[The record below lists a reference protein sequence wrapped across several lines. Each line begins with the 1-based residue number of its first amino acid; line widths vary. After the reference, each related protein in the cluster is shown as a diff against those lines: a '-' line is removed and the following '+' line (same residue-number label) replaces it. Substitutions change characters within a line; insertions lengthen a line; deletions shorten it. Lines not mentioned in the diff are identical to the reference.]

1 MLNFKQI
8 NPIGIDLTDQALYAA
23 QFQNTRQG
31 KVVGHLWRQRLAEG
45 AVGGE
50 PDDDLIPVLKRVAKA
65 GRFKGKQVNLHLPER
80 HMNCFLV
87 SFDLGADEDI
97 EEAIARE
104 CRRSLSFPLEEAVV
118 DYASLT
124 ESPKK
129 KRRFKAALVA
139 VRRETVADYLS
150 LTRKAGLSVGVIDLH
165 LSSLL
170 RLHQYLFKLSNNPVV
185 LCNVDDTTTLLSVVT
200 KQRILAQRQIA
211 WGIQPMKKRLTANL
225 ELSEG
230 VGQAADMLAHY
241 GLMHEKLTTATGK
254 PPAARGDEP
263 DSDLAVYRTLFR
275 LLSPYV
281 EELIHELY
289 QITGYVRSEM
299 EVPQFEEIVLYGWA
313 SALNYLDQY
322 IQKRLN
328 ITTKVVNPLAKLS
341 WNVDTVDLEGV
352 AGSPF
357 GPALGLALRDISWL

>member
-8 NPIGIDLTDQALYAA
+8 NPIGIDITDQALYAA
-23 QFQNTRQG
+23 QFQSTRQG
-31 KVVGHLWRQRLAEG
+31 KVVGHLWRQRLEDG
-45 AVGGE
+45 AIGGE
-50 PDDDLIPVLKRVAKA
+50 PDEDLIPVLKRVAKA
-65 GRFKGKQVNLHLPER
+65 RRFKGKQVNLHLPER

-87 SFDLGADEDI
+87 SFDLGADEDL
-97 EEAIARE
+97 EDAIARE

-118 DYASLT
+118 DYASLM

-129 KRRFKAALVA
+129 KRRYKVALVA
-139 VRRETVADYLS
+139 VHREIVDAYLA
-150 LTRKAGLSVGVIDLH
+150 LTRKAGLSVGIIDLQ

-200 KQRILAQRQIA
+200 KQRILAQRQIH
-211 WGIQPMKKRLTANL
+211 WGIQPIKKRLAANL
-225 ELSEG
+225 EFTEG
-230 VGQAADMLAHY
+230 DGQAADMLAQY

-254 PPAARGDEP
+254 PPAGRGDEA

-313 SALNYLDQY
+313 SAFNYLDQY
-322 IQKRLN
+322 VQKRLN
-328 ITTKVVNPLAKLS
+328 IPTKAVNPMAKLS

-357 GPALGLALRDISWL
+357 GPALGLALRNISWL

>member
-8 NPIGIDLTDQALYAA
+8 NPIGIDITDQALYAA

-31 KVVGHLWRQRLAEG
+31 KVVGHLWRQRLEDG
-45 AVGGE
+45 ALGGE
-50 PDDDLIPVLKRVAKA
+50 PDEDLIPVLKRVAKA
-65 GRFKGKQVNLHLPER
+65 RKLKGKQVNLHLPER

-87 SFDLGADEDI
+87 SFDLGADENI

-118 DYASLT
+118 DYASLM
-124 ESPKK
+124 ESSKK

-139 VRRETVADYLS
+139 VRREIVDAYLNLS
-150 LTRKAGLSVGVIDLH
+150 RKAGLSVGVIDLQ

-170 RLHQYLFKLSNNPVV
+170 RLHQYLFKLTNNPVV

-200 KQRILAQRQIA
+200 KQRILAQRQVH
-211 WGIQPMKKRLTANL
+211 WGIQPIKKRLIANL
-225 ELSEG
+225 ELSDDE
-230 VGQAADMLAHY
+230 QAADMLANY
-241 GLMHEKLTTATGK
+241 GLMHEKLTSATGK
-254 PPAARGDEP
+254 PPVNPGEEE
-263 DSDLAVYRTLFR
+263 DSDLVVYRTLFR

-299 EVPQFEEIVLYGWA
+299 EAAQFEEIVLYGWA
-313 SALNYLDQY
+313 SGFNYLDQY

-328 ITTKVVNPLAKLS
+328 IPTKAVNPMTKLS
-341 WNVDTVDLEGV
+341 WRVDSADLEDV

-357 GPALGLALRDISWL
+357 GPVLGLALRKAAWL

>member
-8 NPIGIDLTDQALYAA
+8 NPIGIDITDQALYAA
-23 QFQNTRQG
+23 QFQSTRQG
-31 KVVGHLWRQRLAEG
+31 KVVGHLWRQPLEAG
-45 AVGGE
+45 AIGGE
-50 PDDDLIPVLKRVAKA
+50 PDEDLIPVLKRVGKS
-65 GRFKGKQVNLHLPER
+65 RKFKGRQVNLHLPER

-87 SFDLGADEDI
+87 SFDLGADENI
-97 EEAIARE
+97 EDAIARE

-118 DYASLT
+118 DYASLM
-124 ESPKK
+124 ESPQK

-139 VRRETVADYLS
+139 VRRETVEAYLA
-150 LTRKAGLSVGVIDLH
+150 LTRKAGLSVGVIDLQ

-170 RLHQYLFKLSNNPVV
+170 RLHQYLYKLSNHPVV

-200 KQRILAQRQIA
+200 KQRILAQRQIH
-211 WGIQPMKKRLTANL
+211 WGIQPIKRRLTANL
-225 ELSEG
+225 ELSEDDD
-230 VGQAADMLAHY
+230 QAADMLSRY
-241 GLMHEKLTTATGK
+241 GLMHEKLTSATGK
-254 PPAARGDEP
+254 PPAGQADED
-263 DSDLAVYRTLFR
+263 DSDLVVYRTLFR

-299 EVPQFEEIVLYGWA
+299 ETAQFEEIVLYGWA
-313 SALNYLDQY
+313 SGFNYLDQY

-328 ITTKVVNPLAKLS
+328 IPTKAVNPMVKLS
-341 WNVDTVDLEGV
+341 WRMDSADLEDA

-357 GPALGLALRDISWL
+357 GPALGLALRNVSWL